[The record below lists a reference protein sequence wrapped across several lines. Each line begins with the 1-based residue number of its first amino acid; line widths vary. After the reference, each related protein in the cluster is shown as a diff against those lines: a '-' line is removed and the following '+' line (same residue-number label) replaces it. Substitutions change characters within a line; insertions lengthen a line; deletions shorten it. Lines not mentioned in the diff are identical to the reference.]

1 MNRQNLQFLSV
12 ALLACAGAEEFHEES
27 ILIDTSEQPLIFYDN
42 SCSAAQKTKVQ
53 KADRI
58 GFWGAEAASRSVG
71 NNRLYK
77 RWFGTYSAGRASGVQ
92 STLNS
97 VVAKW
102 SLDNG
107 DCNAM
112 PYCPGPLAWVIGT
125 GPIHLCAAGLSLP
138 AALTI
143 TSSLSGTLA
152 HERVHAVS
160 DVTDEDNPVCTDG
173 LDTGC
178 FGRKDALNLAALSPT
193 EAVNNADNYELFIV
207 EAYTARVINPA
218 EAILFL

>member
-1 MNRQNLQFLSV
+1 MTRQLLQFLSV
-12 ALLACAGAEEFHEES
+12 AFLACAGAEEFHEES
-27 ILIDTSEQPLIFYDN
+27 ILIDTSEQQLIFYDN
-42 SCSAAQKTKVQ
+42 SCSGPQKSKIQ
-53 KADRI
+53 KADGI

-77 RWFGTYSAGRASGVQ
+77 RWFGIYSAGRASDVQ

-97 VVAKW
+97 VVANW

-112 PYCPGPLAWVIGT
+112 PFCPGPLAWVVGT

-138 AALTI
+138 AALKI

-160 DVTDEDNPVCTDG
+160 GVVDEENDVCDDG
-173 LDTGC
+173 ADTQC
-178 FGRKDALNLAALSPT
+178 YGRKDAIELAKESET
-193 EAVNNADNYELFIV
+193 QAVNNADNYELFIV
-207 EAYTARVINPA
+207 ESYAARVINPA
-218 EAILFL
+218 ESILFL